1 MPTVKR
7 KNVKRS
13 VAPKKRAKKMNLQP
27 AAPFIGEEK
36 AKPLWVR
43 ILRSIRGNFL
53 TGLVVSMPLVITF
66 YLANWFIDFVD
77 NQIIPLL
84 SRFAS
89 VETGAWLSGIPGL
102 GLVVAVISLILLGWL
117 AANVLGQTLIKFG
130 ERIVDRL
137 PLIRTI
143 YHALKQI
150 FETIIS
156 NRTGN
161 FEEVCLIEY
170 PRPGVFALAFITTT
184 IKGEIKNLVKA
195 KRNED
200 SIAVFLPTTPNPT
213 SGFVLFL
220 PRGNVQLLEM
230 SVENGIKMVISGG
243 LLEPKNFKN

>member
-1 MPTVKR
+1 MSNTKR
-7 KNVKRS
+7 KNVKQKNTS
-13 VAPKKRAKKMNLQP
+13 KKHTKKVSKLTALMATEAK
-27 AAPFIGEEK
+27 
-36 AKPLWVR
+36 KPLWVR
-43 ILRSIRGNFL
+43 FLRSIRGNFL
-53 TGLVVSMPLVITF
+53 TGLVVAMPLIITI
-66 YLANWFIDFVD
+66 YLANWFVDFVD

-84 SRFAS
+84 SKFTP
-89 VETGAWLSGIPGL
+89 VETSTWISSIPGL
-102 GLVVAVISLILLGWL
+102 GLIVAIIGLIFLGWF
-117 AANVLGQTLIKFG
+117 AANILGQTLISFG

-161 FEEVCLIEY
+161 FEAVCLIQY
-170 PRPGVFALAFITTT
+170 PRPGVFALAFITATVKEEVKPL
-184 IKGEIKNLVKA
+184 IKA

-213 SGFVLFL
+213 SGFLLFL
-220 PRGNVQLLEM
+220 PRSQVQPLKM

-243 LLEPKNFKN
+243 LLEPKLVTD